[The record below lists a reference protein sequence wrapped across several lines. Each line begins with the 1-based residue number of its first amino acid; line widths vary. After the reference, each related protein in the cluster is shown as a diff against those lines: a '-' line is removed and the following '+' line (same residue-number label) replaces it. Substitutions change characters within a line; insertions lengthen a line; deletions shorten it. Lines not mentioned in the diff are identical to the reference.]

1 MFAILI
7 KGILLFALS
16 QLLHIIVWRIKP
28 PTGYGTWLPSLV
40 VIFILLGAL
49 GALGLVMFVD
59 IPGGSAALPLW
70 IEWAAVFL
78 LHGSLA
84 VVYIIGYT
92 AISAFSPSM
101 ELIKTLGRSA
111 QGVSRK
117 KLVTP
122 FFENTALSDDR
133 LNNLVAGNL
142 IRKENE
148 YLYLAPRGRQM
159 TRWVLLYRHI
169 LGLPDGEGG

>member
-1 MFAILI
+1 MFAILV
-7 KGILLFALS
+7 KGILLFGLC
-16 QLLHIIVWRIKP
+16 QLLHIVVWRVKQ

-40 VIFILLGAL
+40 VIFILVGAL
-49 GALGLVMFVD
+49 GALGLVMLVD
-59 IPGGSAALPLW
+59 IPGGSSAPPIW

-78 LHGSLA
+78 FHGSLA

-101 ELIKTLGRSA
+101 ELIKTLGRSP
-111 QGVSRK
+111 QGLSRK

-133 LNNLVAGNL
+133 LNNLAAGNL

-148 YLYLAPRGRQM
+148 YLYLAPQGRQM